1 MHESIVFCSTCTM
14 SLERKFTFAVS
25 SPDKFLVLYL
35 CQIFNNAKEVYD
47 VGYLDLWIVRY
58 NLSDDK
64 AMPTGRS
71 FVLFGYLSGIET
83 IMFSILETATV

>member
-47 VGYLDLWIVRY
+47 VGYLGLWIVRY
-58 NLSDDK
+58 NLSDNK
-64 AMPTGRS
+64 AMTT
-71 FVLFGYLSGIET
+71 GIET
-83 IMFSILETATV
+83 IMFSIFETATV